1 MMQGIEFIKQML
13 FKPMSNMKF
22 INPETVE
29 EFCTQKLT
37 ISQRSGQLST
47 DEFCAVKRVDDEKV
61 NTQARA
67 QLLKQFALQCL
78 NSTEQNKVINKQHQT
93 VKIVGAGCGDIE
105 LLTLKAAKVITQADA
120 IVYDNLVCAEILQLA
135 SNHCSL
141 IYMGKQFAQKSRTQ
155 DEINQS
161 LYHLATS
168 GIKVVRLKGG
178 DPNVFGRGGEEALF
192 LAKRGVKSEFIAGV
206 TAALG
211 CAASS
216 GIPLTHRKV
225 ARSVTFVTGRT
236 CDNKR
241 EQAVIDEW
249 QGLLSANSTLVFYMG
264 KEKALEIATGLMLAG
279 AVGSLPVAFI
289 TNGARQ
295 SQTIKFSR
303 VDQMAQDALSLKQ
316 AGPTL
321 IIVGEVVTIGAEL
334 EHCLA
339 FCSQSI
345 AANESLYG

>member
-1 MMQGIEFIKQML
+1 MMQGIEFIKQVL
-13 FKPMSNMKF
+13 FKSLNNIKF
-22 INPETVE
+22 INSETVE
-29 EFCTQKLT
+29 EFSAQQLT
-37 ISQRSGQLST
+37 TSQLSGQLNIDELCSLKRTGVEST
-47 DEFCAVKRVDDEKV
+47 
-61 NTQARA
+61 NTETRIQ
-67 QLLKQFALQCL
+67 QLKQLALQCFK
-78 NSTEQNKVINKQHQT
+78 SSEQNKLINKQYQI

-105 LLTLKAAKVITQADA
+105 LLTLKAAKVITEADV

-135 SNHCSL
+135 ATHCRL
-141 IYMGKQFAQKSRTQ
+141 IYMGKRFAQKSRTQ

-161 LYHLATS
+161 LYHLAIS
-168 GIKVVRLKGG
+168 GVKVVRLKGG

-236 CDNKR
+236 CDNKK

-264 KEKALEIATGLMLAG
+264 KEKALDIATGLMLAG
-279 AVGSLPVAFI
+279 AEGCLPVAFI

-303 VDQMAQDALSLKQ
+303 VDQMAQDALSIKQ
-316 AGPTL
+316 TGPTL
-321 IIVGEVVTIGAEL
+321 IIVGEVVSIGAEL

-345 AANESLYG
+345 AANECVYG